1 MQQGWRIRAT
11 NYFDVYKCSDV
22 PNDLGTYF
30 SVTWHCPEN
39 DCNTSWA
46 LRKIRVRTSEGGIS
60 PSISIQPSLAFCN
73 GPSSD
78 IVVSFM
84 NSTYDMSAVAITSIA
99 TVATPASGK
108 QIRLMSG
115 TFSVSSACS
124 VLFENNAGGTT
135 VFRTPVLLAN
145 VPYNFDLGM
154 NGILVTT
161 ANHVLKATASTGT
174 VTITGTLRGT
184 EE

>member
-1 MQQGWRIRAT
+1 MADITGYMETVKTAT
-11 NYFDVYKCSDV
+11 ANAV
-22 PNDLGTYF
+22 PVKMIDNGDGTYSQAVGVSPT
-30 SVTWHCPEN
+30 SVTS
-39 DCNTSWA
+39 T
-46 LRKIRVRTSEGGIS
+46 
-60 PSISIQPSLAFCN
+60 
-73 GPSSD
+73 
-78 IVVSFM
+78 
-84 NSTYDMSAVAITSIA
+84 TYDMSAVAITSIA